1 MCCFKLAVE
10 YLTKA
15 VSLLSN
21 EKIHENMNL
30 NDKIYIFQLYFALG
44 SSYYKLNEYDLCI
57 LYYRKALVLNLVYNR
72 SVFTLIYKEIGF
84 SFWNKYEFDLAI
96 EYYNKILELEQQ
108 QILPNRILIAH
119 FKYLMNICFTL
130 KEAYDLSV
138 LYNIEKDEI
147 KLDDKV
153 KIGHY
158 NWECA
163 DYSKQYCQFDLSI
176 KFYLKALKIFENC
189 TNRKAACSKI
199 CASIGDIYYKNLNY
213 DQALV
218 YCTKSLDLVSKEADL
233 TWYTYDILSSIYCHY
248 EDKTLAY
255 NCILKALKLLIKSDK
270 SGLEKKNIKH
280 LQKLLKDCKVT

>member
-21 EKIHENMNL
+21 EKIHENMKL

-153 KIGHY
+153 KIG
-158 NWECA
+158 NVLII
-163 DYSKQYCQFDLSI
+163 Q
-176 KFYLKALKIFENC
+176 
-189 TNRKAACSKI
+189 
-199 CASIGDIYYKNLNY
+199 
-213 DQALV
+213 
-218 YCTKSLDLVSKEADL
+218 
-233 TWYTYDILSSIYCHY
+233 SSI
-248 EDKTLAY
+248 A
-255 NCILKALKLLIKSDK
+255 NLI
-270 SGLEKKNIKH
+270 
-280 LQKLLKDCKVT
+280 